1 MTMSE
6 KRTSN
11 RKGNIENFRVDTK
24 AIGPEEIKAEYKA
37 LTDLQYL
44 DPLLEKLSKLMT
56 TRDAKVEVFWSNI
69 YGKKN
74 YTDTF
79 RIVDIT
85 TNDMGNK
92 VYIWIMPEGP
102 K

>member
-1 MTMSE
+1 MIS
-6 KRTSN
+6 RP
-11 RKGNIENFRVDTK
+11 D
-24 AIGPEEIKAEYKA
+24 YK
-37 LTDLQYL
+37 DLQYL
-44 DPLLEKLSKLMT
+44 DPFIKKLSNLMT

-92 VYIWIMPEGP
+92 VYIWILPEA
-102 K
+102 KK